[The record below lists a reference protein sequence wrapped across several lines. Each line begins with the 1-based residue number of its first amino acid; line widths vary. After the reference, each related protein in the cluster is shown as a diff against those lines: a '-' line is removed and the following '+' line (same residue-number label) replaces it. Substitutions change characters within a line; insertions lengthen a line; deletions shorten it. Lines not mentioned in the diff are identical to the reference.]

1 MQTYDAVDLFAGP
14 GGWDVAAHRLGL
26 KVLGIE
32 FDATAVATRRAAGHP
47 TCHGDVRDFGPVTVA
62 AEGLIAS
69 PPCQTFSMAGKGA
82 GRAALDTVE
91 ALARAMARREEIDF
105 SQFDDPRTALVLEPL
120 RWALEAIDLGRPYR
134 WLAFEQVPTVR
145 PVWEIFAELLRE
157 EGYTV
162 EVGNLQAE
170 QYGVPQTRKRAILV
184 ARFGEEVALPE
195 PTHSRYYSRSPEK
208 LDEGVKKWVSMAEA
222 LGVSPRAAAG
232 WEARKAMG
240 AGMVERYGAR
250 PGRTLDQPAFT
261 IRASAGGMEPG
272 GFVWAPVAANEGTTD
287 EDMAWVYN
295 RPSPTIVGTF
305 APDVVA
311 APGYRKA
318 GDGPRQKTK
327 GSVRVTVEEAAR
339 LQSFPDGYPWQ
350 GTKGKKFLQV
360 GNAVPPLLAEAVL
373 AAVTGRPF

>member
-120 RWALEAIDLGRPYR
+120 RWALEAIDLGRPYK

-145 PVWEIFAELLRE
+145 PVWEIFAELLRA
-157 EGYTV
+157 EGYSV

-184 ARFGEEVALPE
+184 ARLGEPVALPE

-208 LDEGVKKWVSMAEA
+208 LDPGVKKWVSMAEA
-222 LGVSPRAAAG
+222 LGVTAALRSNYG
-232 WEARKAMG
+232 TGGDPSARG
-240 AGMVERYGAR
+240 IRQ
-250 PGRTLDQPAFT
+250 PDQ
-261 IRASAGGMEPG
+261 
-272 GFVWAPVAANEGTTD
+272 AA
-287 EDMAWVYN
+287 
-295 RPSPTIVGTF
+295 PTITSKADRNKWDGT
-305 APDVVA
+305 
-311 APGYRKA
+311 R
-318 GDGPRQKTK
+318 
-327 GSVRVTVEEAAR
+327 RVTVEEAAR